1 MAYGIPQ
8 KKCQKSLHLL
18 DLEGFFPSAYFPGI
32 LSKASSGAGLALVA
46 TGFQQSYP
54 QNLGIAPRRRGDNH
68 SPRCLSRQSLECF
81 FPFHRPG
88 SPAHTVTQR
97 RG

>member
-8 KKCQKSLHLL
+8 KKCQKSHHLL

-32 LSKASSGAGLALVA
+32 LFKASSGAGLALIA

-54 QNLGIAPRRRGDNH
+54 QKL
-68 SPRCLSRQSLECF
+68 
-81 FPFHRPG
+81 
-88 SPAHTVTQR
+88 
-97 RG
+97 